1 MKNIKDDSGGVLKKS
16 LESRLYFL
24 LSSQITSSAEAVTTW
39 RINFK
44 INRHLNRQIDGRMRT
59 QLYNDIT
66 W

>member
-1 MKNIKDDSGGVLKKS
+1 MKNITDDIGGVLKKS

-24 LSSQITSSAEAVTTW
+24 LSSQITASAEYMTTW

>member
-1 MKNIKDDSGGVLKKS
+1 MENITDDIGGVLKKS

>member
-1 MKNIKDDSGGVLKKS
+1 MTNITDDIGGALKKY

-24 LSSQITSSAEAVTTW
+24 LSSQITARAEYITTW

-44 INRHLNRQIDGRMRT
+44 MNRHLNRQIDGRMRM
-59 QLYNDIT
+59 QLYNDIL

>member
-1 MKNIKDDSGGVLKKS
+1 MTNITSDIGGALKKY
-16 LESRLYFL
+16 LESRLHFL
-24 LSSQITSSAEAVTTW
+24 LRDQLTASAEYITTW

-44 INRHLNRQIDGRMRT
+44 MNRHLNRQIDGRMRT